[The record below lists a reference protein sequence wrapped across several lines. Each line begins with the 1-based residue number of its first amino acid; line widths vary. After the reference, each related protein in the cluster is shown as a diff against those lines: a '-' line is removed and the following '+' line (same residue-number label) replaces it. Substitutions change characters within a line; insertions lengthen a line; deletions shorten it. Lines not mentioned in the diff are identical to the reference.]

1 MSVKHN
7 NIMMIGS
14 AERNVGKTLLACEL
28 IRRLKPQTSIIAVK
42 VTTIREKNAP
52 CPHGDEGCGLC
63 GAFKGN
69 FTLTQEH
76 DGPPDKDTRRLIDA
90 GSLKVFWLRVREAH
104 LASGVEALLNIV
116 PAGQA
121 TILESNSARQ
131 MLEPSLFLVLRQD
144 GGSRI
149 KESCRQVIDQADRI
163 LSFNGTGWDLSP
175 DRISYS
181 AGRWWMRQ
189 DATAIILA
197 GGRSLRMGQD
207 KNFLPVAGR
216 PMIQNIVEQLSPWFN
231 DILIGANDPEKF
243 QFLQR
248 RIIPDRQPG
257 MGPLMG
263 ILSCLSESRSELN
276 FITACDVP
284 VFDPHFLMK
293 MIQAAH
299 GSDITVPL
307 SPDGRPEPL
316 LAVYRKS
323 VAAAAEQVL
332 QNGGRRISDLFK
344 VVKVKFVDVSG
355 LDWYRNINTMDEYRS
370 AIAGQLTGEH
380 R

>member
-144 GGSRI
+144 GLRTRNKDGSSI
-149 KESCRQVIDQADRI
+149 
-163 LSFNGTGWDLSP
+163 
-175 DRISYS
+175 
-181 AGRWWMRQ
+181 
-189 DATAIILA
+189 
-197 GGRSLRMGQD
+197 
-207 KNFLPVAGR
+207 
-216 PMIQNIVEQLSPWFN
+216 
-231 DILIGANDPEKF
+231 
-243 QFLQR
+243 
-248 RIIPDRQPG
+248 
-257 MGPLMG
+257 
-263 ILSCLSESRSELN
+263 
-276 FITACDVP
+276 
-284 VFDPHFLMK
+284 
-293 MIQAAH
+293 
-299 GSDITVPL
+299 
-307 SPDGRPEPL
+307 
-316 LAVYRKS
+316 
-323 VAAAAEQVL
+323 
-332 QNGGRRISDLFK
+332 
-344 VVKVKFVDVSG
+344 
-355 LDWYRNINTMDEYRS
+355 
-370 AIAGQLTGEH
+370 
-380 R
+380 